1 VSAPERSIPYADALR
16 AELVAAVGRRRHQ
29 PLRAPRRLVLTAAA
43 AVLAVAVP
51 FGVAL
56 VTGRGGRALAISDQ
70 DGTITVRLLDA
81 GADPAKVGR
90 ELRDAGVDAE
100 VSSVPVPPG
109 QAGTWVAA
117 VGSPELA
124 GQLERSG
131 AVLRLPAATPGRIE
145 LVIGRPARQG
155 ERYAVV
161 GGELDATAPE
171 LAGLRAGCLLG
182 LDAAVAERQLV
193 HRGLRVAWHFAYST
207 GPRSGVTEARASVP
221 AGKVSE
227 VGLERA
233 REARVVVSP
242 PQDRLV
248 REAVAAR
255 PRGCAR

>member
-1 VSAPERSIPYADALR
+1 VSAPERPIPYRDALR
-16 AELVAAVGRRRHQ
+16 AELVAAIGRRRRR
-29 PLRAPRRLVLTAAA
+29 LVRVPRRLVLTAAA

-51 FGVAL
+51 LGAGL
-56 VTGRGGRALAISDQ
+56 VGGRGGRALAISDRG
-70 DGTITVRLLDA
+70 GTITVRLLDA
-81 GADPAKVGR
+81 AADPAKVSR

-117 VGSPELA
+117 VGPPELG
-124 GQLERSG
+124 GQLERAG

-161 GGELDATAPE
+161 AGELDATPE
-171 LAGLRAGCLLG
+171 LAGLRPGCLLG
-182 LDAAVAERQLV
+182 LDAAVVGRQLV
-193 HRGLRVAWHFAYST
+193 HRGLRVAWHVAYST
-207 GPRSGVTEARASVP
+207 GPRSGVTEARTSAP
-221 AGKVSE
+221 AGRVTE

-233 REARVVVSP
+233 GEARVVVSP
-242 PQDRLV
+242 PHDRLV

-255 PRGCAR
+255 PQGCPR